1 MLEPIVEFLTGVPWY
16 WVLVIAFGVTL
27 IENIFPPSPSDSVL
41 VFTGSLVSLGTVGF
55 PELLI
60 SSTAGSV
67 AGFIIMFILGSKFD
81 RRFVRSKKLK
91 YINPESIEKV
101 ENWFKKYGYK
111 LIVANRFLSG
121 TRAVIAFFAG
131 MSGLDLKKTIILS
144 AISATIWNTLLILLG
159 SLFGNNWQEIQEYMD
174 LYGKII
180 FPIIIAIILFFAIRW
195 YILNRKQSKNKK
207 AD

>member
-16 WVLVIAFGVTL
+16 WVLVIAFAVTL

-91 YINPESIEKV
+91 YINPESILKV

-121 TRAVIAFFAG
+121 TRAVISFFAG

-144 AISATIWNTLLILLG
+144 AISAAVWNTLLILLG
-159 SLFGNNWQEIQEYMD
+159 SLFGNNWQEIQKYMD
-174 LYGKII
+174 MYGKII
-180 FPIIIAIILFFAIRW
+180 FPIIIATLLFFAIRW
-195 YILNRKQSKNKK
+195 YILNKKQSKDKK
-207 AD
+207 TD